1 MSIPTTSAAEV
12 TVLQVVAAVIERDGL
27 VLACRRRAD
36 RSAGGLWE
44 FPGGKIEPGETAEQ
58 ALRREIA
65 EELGVEIRVVG
76 ELTAD
81 VTVVGG
87 RSIRLVCLRAT
98 LLDAAPESSID
109 HDELRWMLPAD
120 LPSLEWADPDLPA
133 VRLLSRP

>member
-98 LLDAAPESSID
+98 LLNAAPESSTD
-109 HDELRWMLPAD
+109 HAGPGAR
-120 LPSLEWADPDLPA
+120 
-133 VRLLSRP
+133 

>member
-12 TVLQVVAAVIERDGL
+12 TVLEVVAAVIERDGL
-27 VLACRRRAD
+27 VLACRRRTV

-44 FPGGKIEPGETAEQ
+44 FPGGKVEPGETADQ

-65 EELGVEIRVVG
+65 EELGVEISVVG

-98 LLDAAPESSID
+98 LLNAAPESSTD
-109 HDELRWMLPAD
+109 HDELRWTAPAD
-120 LPSLEWADPDLPA
+120 LPSLEWAAPDLPA
-133 VRLLSRP
+133 VRLLARP

>member
-12 TVLQVVAAVIERDGL
+12 TVLEVVAAVIERDGL
-27 VLACRRRAD
+27 VLACRRRTD

-44 FPGGKIEPGETAEQ
+44 FP
-58 ALRREIA
+58 
-65 EELGVEIRVVG
+65 G

-120 LPSLEWADPDLPA
+120 LPSLEWAAPDLPA
-133 VRLLSRP
+133 VRLLARP

>member
-12 TVLQVVAAVIERDGL
+12 TVLEVVAAVIERDGL
-27 VLACRRRAD
+27 VLACRRRTD

-44 FPGGKIEPGETAEQ
+44 FPGGKIEPGETADQ

-65 EELGVEIRVVG
+65 EELGVEISVVG

-120 LPSLEWADPDLPA
+120 LPSLEWAAPDLPA
-133 VRLLSRP
+133 VRLLARP

>member
-12 TVLQVVAAVIERDGL
+12 TVLEVVAAVIERDGL
-27 VLACRRRAD
+27 VLACRRRTV

-44 FPGGKIEPGETAEQ
+44 FPGGKVEPGETADQ

-65 EELGVEIRVVG
+65 EELGVEISVVG

-109 HDELRWMLPAD
+109 HDELRWTAPASGRD
-120 LPSLEWADPDLPA
+120 C
-133 VRLLSRP
+133 RTRPGCRV

>member
-1 MSIPTTSAAEV
+1 M
-12 TVLQVVAAVIERDGL
+12 
-27 VLACRRRAD
+27 
-36 RSAGGLWE
+36 RS
-44 FPGGKIEPGETAEQ
+44 GGKVEPGETADQ

-65 EELGVEIRVVG
+65 EELGVEISVVG

-120 LPSLEWADPDLPA
+120 LPSLEWAAPDLPA
-133 VRLLSRP
+133 VRLLARP